1 MLDWAAAVPVK
12 TAALVTTAVMAP
24 MTAVPGTA
32 AGVTVSMVV
41 AAVDRLDNAGAEAL
55 DFFTLE
61 YPAESAQ
68 NLPII
73 FITNVN
79 IDFVPA
85 TKLIH
90 LP

>member
-1 MLDWAAAVPVK
+1 M
-12 TAALVTTAVMAP
+12 
-24 MTAVPGTA
+24 
-32 AGVTVSMVV
+32 VSMVV
-41 AAVDRLDNAGAEAL
+41 ATIDSLDNAGAEAL